1 MQQWI
6 APILVLTAIGVVW
19 LVQYLLEKKRREKLQ
34 AFAVELGLE
43 AYPELPVDD
52 RNLFRVF
59 PFSRRGD
66 RQTSGLTVV
75 IDDGETRVVL
85 FDFQTVSG
93 SGKNKSTRNYALSLI
108 TDGGFNAPYLEMVP
122 KTWGIKL
129 GKLFGGT
136 SIEIPD
142 DPPFSSRFRI
152 LGEPV
157 SEVTAF
163 LDSARR
169 SAIGTAKIKSF
180 SAAGKSFLI
189 EHEEKKLNAA
199 NVRELLNRSLA
210 LCKSLR

>member
-6 APILVLTAIGVVW
+6 APILVLTAIGVAW
-19 LVQYLLEKKRREKLQ
+19 LAQYLLENRRRKKLL
-34 AFAVELGLE
+34 AFAEEIGLE
-43 AYPELPVDD
+43 AYPELPSDD
-52 RNLFRVF
+52 RSLFRVF

-75 IDDGETRVVL
+75 IDDGDTRVVL

-93 SGKNKSTRNYALSLI
+93 SGKSKSTRNYALSLI
-108 TDGGFNAPYLEMVP
+108 TDAEFRAPYLELVP

-142 DPPFSSRFRI
+142 DPSFSNRFRI
-152 LGEPV
+152 LGEPE
-157 SEVTAF
+157 SEVTGF
-163 LDSARR
+163 LNSVRR
-169 SAIGTAKIKSF
+169 AAIGDAKIKSF
-180 SAAGKSFLI
+180 SAAGKSFLV
-189 EHEEKKLNAA
+189 EHEEKKLHAS

-210 LCKSLR
+210 LCKSVR

>member
-6 APILVLTAIGVVW
+6 VPILVLTAIGVAW
-19 LVQYLLEKKRREKLQ
+19 LVQYLLENRRRKKLL
-34 AFAVELGLE
+34 AFAEEIGLE
-43 AYPELPVDD
+43 AYPELPSDD
-52 RNLFRVF
+52 RSLFRVF

-75 IDDGETRVVL
+75 IDDGDTRVVL

-93 SGKNKSTRNYALSLI
+93 SGKSKSTRNYALSLI
-108 TDGGFNAPYLEMVP
+108 TDAGFRAPYLELVP

-142 DPPFSSRFRI
+142 DPSFSNRFRI
-152 LGEPV
+152 LGEPE
-157 SEVTAF
+157 SEVTGF
-163 LDSARR
+163 LNSVRR
-169 SAIGTAKIKSF
+169 AAIGGAKIKSF
-180 SAAGKSFLI
+180 SAAGNSFLI
-189 EHEEKKLNAA
+189 EHEEKKLNAS

-210 LCKSLR
+210 LCKSVR